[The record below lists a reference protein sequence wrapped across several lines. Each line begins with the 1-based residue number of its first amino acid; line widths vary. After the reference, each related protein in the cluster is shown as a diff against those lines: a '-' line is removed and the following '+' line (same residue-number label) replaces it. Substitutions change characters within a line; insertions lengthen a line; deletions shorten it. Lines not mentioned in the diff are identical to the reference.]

1 MALHHELITQDLR
14 TTSRVVA
21 EKFDKLHKNVLRDIE
36 NLREDAGEEFN
47 RLNFEPVEYLDAKGE
62 TRPAYEMT
70 RDGFTL
76 LVMGFTGKPA
86 MEWKIRFIEAF
97 NLMEAELAARI
108 AAEVAQPVPAAPQPV
123 AVPFGSDMAT
133 MEKLSLIRETRL
145 LHGVAAGRRMWA
157 MLDMPNVAGGR
168 VLPGVT
174 ADPGEGRACLAYLMS
189 RDIGGRSVAAWL
201 AEGQDSPALNRMGLR
216 VRDDG
221 LFVANGTTVFA
232 DSKWSGA
239 RHRLAVASVDGVFV
253 LPGVLT
259 LGGVSSRGL
268 LVPFSVLAEV
278 GHA

>member
-1 MALHHELITQDLR
+1 MALHHELITPNLR
-14 TTSRVVA
+14 TTSRLVA
-21 EKFDKLHKNVLRDIE
+21 EKFGKQHSHVLRDIQK
-36 NLREDAGEEFN
+36 LIEDLPEDFN
-47 RLNFEPVEYLDAKGE
+47 ASNFGLVDYIDAKGE
-62 TRPAYEMT
+62 ARPMYEMT

-86 MEWKIRFIEAF
+86 LEWKIRFIEAF

-108 AAEVAQPVPAAPQPV
+108 AAEAAPAMPAQPPAP
-123 AVPFGSDMAT
+123 VPFGSDMAT

-157 MLDMPNVAGGR
+157 MLDMPNVTAAR

-189 RDIGGRSVAAWL
+189 RDLGGRAVSAWL
-201 AEGQDSPALNRMGLR
+201 AEGLDNPDLNRAGLR

-239 RHRLAVASVDGVFV
+239 RHRLALASIEGVFV

-268 LVPFSVLAEV
+268 LLPFAVLAEV